1 MLKFV
6 KNFQGY
12 CEKYLK
18 YLNVSHSNLSYADIH
33 TYVLGLIVLTW
44 STCTNIQFFSPS
56 ACMLSM
62 YLIMYLIIP
71 QISKPKFWNLWQL
84 ALEWASLIGQMQG
97 NVGFEYRSQDL
108 DNLHFYQT
116 SPVLTVWIFCFLQTF
131 SFFSLRKTKVGIL
144 FGYLTAVTL
153 LSTQLTSSSPSSSSA
168 PLKTPSYPRSHEP
181 LFSPWAISLWP
192 QQALTTT

>member
-1 MLKFV
+1 
-6 KNFQGY
+6 
-12 CEKYLK
+12 
-18 YLNVSHSNLSYADIH
+18 
-33 TYVLGLIVLTW
+33 
-44 STCTNIQFFSPS
+44 
-56 ACMLSM
+56 
-62 YLIMYLIIP
+62 
-71 QISKPKFWNLWQL
+71 
-84 ALEWASLIGQMQG
+84 MQG

-116 SPVLTVWIFCFLQTF
+116 SPVLTVWIFCYLQMF

-181 LFSPWAISLWP
+181 LLPHGRFHFDHSRPSQQQNPSFFCQSLPFPSQYFTTPHIWLVPVWSGGVCPLPPLYWALGTLLPLLTSPP
-192 QQALTTT
+192 PPTTTL